1 MSLKSHNIIIDSK
14 GNKYFFNYNESAIY
28 CKTHTTDGFTKE
40 TMLINNVYNNFLYCI
55 SPNDIIYVLCQA
67 KNKTIFLFINDGNGW
82 HMNEIPAIKNTYSL
96 IPMGL
101 YYLKDNIHIIYC
113 NKLPISNYYDVHH
126 IIGEKDKWQRYDICE
141 FFSKKVHSNYSIA
154 VIKNNYINVVCTFFD
169 GKQVILKNYIFDIT
183 SELWN
188 KKEIVNL
195 QNIDIKVKLLLSNDN
210 LYLICYSIENEVLT
224 LFIFKKD
231 MDFDSL
237 FVLLDISKLKPFKGK
252 ELIISEIEKDILK
265 ILYTE
270 NNYYYLCHYN
280 ILSKKWLENP
290 QISFDNKSSID
301 YVKIIKHSDSSEIL
315 YKESICNIDD
325 NLEIKALAINVNNTE
340 VLKKD
345 ELIKKAKPNS
355 TSCLLEQI
363 DILTEKISHL
373 NERLNNMEN
382 NNYNLK
388 ELEYIESNYDDSNI
402 MTKSTLKQSN
412 FKEKF
417 LKSKPISLK
426 LNDTSLLSDN
436 NVTAIAPL
444 INFIDN
450 ELQKKDEEVEEKNE
464 PVELLNSNND
474 IITVQKKENKLVKAI
489 RQLLK

>member
-1 MSLKSHNIIIDSK
+1 MSLNFYNIIIDSK

-28 CKTHTTDGFTKE
+28 CKTCTTDGFTKE

-154 VIKNNYINVVCTFFD
+154 VIKNNYINMVCTFFD
-169 GKQVILKNYIFDIT
+169 GKQVTLKNYIFDIT

-195 QNIDIKVKLLLSNDN
+195 QNIDIKVKLLLSNES

-231 MDFDSL
+231 MDFDTP
-237 FVLLDISKLKPFKGK
+237 FVLLDIGKLKPFRGK
-252 ELIISEIEKDILK
+252 ELIISEIDKDILK

-270 NNYYYLCHYN
+270 NNYYYLWHYN
-280 ILSKKWLENP
+280 IQSKMWLKNL
-290 QISFDNKSSID
+290 QVTINSKSFISH
-301 YVKIIKHSDSSEIL
+301 VKIIENSDASEIL
-315 YKESICNIDD
+315 YKELICNIND
-325 NLEIKALAINVNNTE
+325 NLEIKPLEDNVNNIEST
-340 VLKKD
+340 KKD
-345 ELIKKAKPNS
+345 ELIKKSKTNS
-355 TSCLLEQI
+355 ASCLMEQI
-363 DILTEKISHL
+363 DMLTEKITHL

-388 ELEYIESNYDDSNI
+388 MPKYVENNYDDSKI
-402 MTKSTLKQSN
+402 VTKNTLKQSN
-412 FKEKF
+412 FREKF
-417 LKSKPISLK
+417 MKSKPISLK
-426 LNDTSLLSDN
+426 LDDTSLLSDN
-436 NVTAIAPL
+436 NVTDIAPF
-444 INFIDN
+444 INLSDI
-450 ELQKKDEEVEEKNE
+450 ELHEEKE
-464 PVELLNSNND
+464 TEKIVESIESSND
-474 IITVQKKENKLVKAI
+474 IVIEEKKENKLVKAI